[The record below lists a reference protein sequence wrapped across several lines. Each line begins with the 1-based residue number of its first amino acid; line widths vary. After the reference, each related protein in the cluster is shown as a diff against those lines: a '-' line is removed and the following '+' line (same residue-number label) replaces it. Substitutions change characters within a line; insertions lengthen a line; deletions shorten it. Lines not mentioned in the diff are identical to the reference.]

1 MLGTAI
7 ETKFLP
13 TYASS
18 FLNKL
23 ESDVLKSRELTP
35 FNWYFSTDNVFFIW
49 THGDEKHA
57 SLSNVLSNYH
67 PSIKFTHESNK
78 ERIPFL
84 ELNVKLVWNKLSTD
98 LYVKSI
104 DMRQSIH

>member
-1 MLGTAI
+1 MLATAI

-18 FLNKL
+18 FLDKL
-23 ESDVLKSRELTP
+23 ESDFLKSRELTP

-57 SLSNVLSNYH
+57 SLSNVFSNYH
-67 PSIKFTHESNK
+67 PSIKFTHESNE

-104 DMRQSIH
+104 DMRQYIH